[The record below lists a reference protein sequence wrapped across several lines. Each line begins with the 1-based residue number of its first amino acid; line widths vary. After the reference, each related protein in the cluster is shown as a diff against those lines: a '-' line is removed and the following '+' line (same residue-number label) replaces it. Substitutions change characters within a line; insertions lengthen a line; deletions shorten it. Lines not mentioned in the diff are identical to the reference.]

1 MSLLLC
7 LFVFFKQHQEMS
19 LKQKVINGTVIRTGD
34 IKNKKELAPDWSDD
48 KLLFCKEIC
57 KMRKLEL
64 K

>member
-34 IKNKKELAPDWSDD
+34 FIIKKKKNSHLIGQMTSCYFA
-48 KLLFCKEIC
+48 KGYAK
-57 KMRKLEL
+57 
-64 K
+64 